1 MDQTTKPLL
10 IPPQFSLYAE
20 KHEIFELYQR
30 ILKTLIVNMPADPL
44 THLIEFLKK
53 DANGKTGNILNL
65 CQKQIKIKNF
75 SF

>member
-53 DANGKTGNILNL
+53 DANGKT
-65 CQKQIKIKNF
+65 
-75 SF
+75 S